1 MEDAA
6 AADAAAPPKKSHK
19 VSVSI
24 AVIVLVVLAIIAI
37 LVLHY
42 GTHTI
47 SLMERKTTEDEQS
60 TSGVPAAAHR

>member
-6 AADAAAPPKKSHK
+6 AADAAAPPKKSRHK
-19 VSVSI
+19 VSI

-47 SLMERKTTEDEQS
+47 SLMERKTTEDEQA